1 MQFRISKLFIGNVIS
16 LQIDRSVA
24 YDQTS
29 EVFNKWDSIV
39 TKNRQVGYY
48 LFDTNYGLFN

>member
-48 LFDTNYGLFN
+48 LFDTNYDLFN

>member
-48 LFDTNYGLFN
+48 LFDTIYDLFD